1 MKRDSNSGDM
11 HHTQQPDKQNSNAA
25 HADDGLIVQLQA
37 CRRAWLAH
45 KPEVEQRRRLLAAFS
60 DCLSDY
66 APRLVAA
73 MSADFGHRPFAES
86 MLGDVLQVQEE
97 IRFTRSRLR
106 AWSKRQ
112 PVPVD
117 WKYWP
122 GQAWLQY
129 RPLGVVGVVSAWNY
143 PLTVGL
149 TPLVSVLAAG
159 NHAMYKPSEFN
170 PATNEVLAEMF
181 AELFTPD
188 QVALVT
194 GGPEVAAAFTAL
206 PFDHLIFTG
215 STDIGRKVM
224 AAAAENLPPVTLE
237 LGGKSPAVITS
248 EDHFDDAIKAIV
260 SGKFFNAGQTCIA
273 PDYVM
278 VPAGSG
284 ETFVRQL
291 QQAADA
297 AYPQANRGDAWTSII
312 TERHYQRLQQLVTE
326 AESGGGKVS
335 ALFTAASDDAEH
347 RRMAPV
353 AVLNPDADAR
363 LLQEE
368 IFGPV
373 LPVLEMDDLET
384 AMRYINARP
393 RPLSLYLFSHDQ
405 AEQERILAGVSAGG
419 FCINDTLLHMAQLEL
434 PFGGVGASGMGSYHG
449 WHGFRTFSQAQPVYR
464 QSKLSAS
471 RLFKPPFHGWKQRL
485 IKLLAR

>member
-1 MKRDSNSGDM
+1 MQQTNIKDTHTQARDSLEA
-11 HHTQQPDKQNSNAA
+11 K
-25 HADDGLIVQLQA
+25 LQA
-37 CRRAWLAH
+37 CRAAWLQA
-45 KPEVEQRRRLLAAFS
+45 KPSVSQRRQLLADFS
-60 DCLSDY
+60 KRLSTY
-66 APRLVAA
+66 APRLVEA
-73 MSADFGHRPFAES
+73 MSDDFGHRPFAES

-97 IRFTRSRLR
+97 IRFTRARLR
-106 AWSKRQ
+106 AWCKRQ
-112 PVPVD
+112 PVAVD

-170 PATNEVLAEMF
+170 PATNVVLAEMF
-181 AELFTPD
+181 AELFAPE
-188 QVALVT
+188 QVALVS

-224 AAAAENLPPVTLE
+224 AAAAHNLTPVTLE

-248 EDHFDDAIKAIV
+248 KEQFAAAIGAIV

-273 PDYVM
+273 PDYVI
-278 VPAGSG
+278 VPSGSG
-284 ETFVRQL
+284 KEFIRQL
-291 QQAADA
+291 QQAAQA

-312 TERHYQRLQQLVTE
+312 TDRHYQRLQQLLAEVEDAGAATTALFSQ
-326 AESGGGKVS
+326 AESCADS
-335 ALFTAASDDAEH
+335 
-347 RRMAPV
+347 RRMAPI
-353 AVLNPDADAR
+353 AILNPPADAR

-368 IFGPV
+368 IFGPL
-373 LPVLEMDDLET
+373 LPVLEMDDLDS
-384 AMRYINARP
+384 AMQYINARP
-393 RPLSLYLFSHDQ
+393 RPLSLYLFSQDQ
-405 AEQERILAGVSAGG
+405 AEQERVLGGVSAGG
-419 FCINDTLLHMAQLEL
+419 FCINDTLLHMAQLNL
-434 PFGGVGASGMGSYHG
+434 PFGGIGASGMGSYHG
-449 WHGFRTFSQAQPVYR
+449 WYGFRTFSQAQPVYR
-464 QSKLSAS
+464 QSRLSAS
-471 RLFKPPFHGWKQRL
+471 RLFKPPFRGWKQRL